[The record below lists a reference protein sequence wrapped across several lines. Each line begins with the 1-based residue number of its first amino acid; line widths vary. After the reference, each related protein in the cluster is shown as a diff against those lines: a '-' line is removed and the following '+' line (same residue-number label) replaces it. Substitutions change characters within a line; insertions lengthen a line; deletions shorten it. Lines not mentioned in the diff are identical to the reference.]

1 MEDFING
8 NGFYTIYN
16 AKEFFNVYDFNFE
29 DFADWVKRFI
39 TPRFN
44 YVCKSITY
52 TIYFEYYNTGN
63 LILFPTSANLN
74 QIIDSNISINM
85 SNVFSVLDL
94 DSYFKTTSFGT
105 EMYYTEF
112 YNICKKAE
120 NIEEKINN
128 YRKGGIQKYR
138 LFTDTFSSNYKKLKK
153 EYDKYFEGTVELTEV
168 QIVNMYNNE
177 TLENPLWNKTIYKL
191 WVNLRQRINNATF
204 KNFTIK
210 DQIIL

>member
-1 MEDFING
+1 MEDFIND
-8 NGFYTIYN
+8 NGFYTIYD
-16 AKEFFNVYDFNFE
+16 AKEFFSVYDFNFE

-52 TIYFEYYNTGN
+52 TIYFEYYNTGD
-63 LILFPTSANLN
+63 LVLFPTSAILN
-74 QIIDSNISINM
+74 QIVDSNISINM

-94 DSYFKTTSFGT
+94 DSYFKTTYFET
-105 EMYYTEF
+105 EMYYAEF

-120 NIEEKINN
+120 NIEEIINN
-128 YRKGGIQKYR
+128 YRKEGIQKYS
-138 LFTDTFSSNYKKLKK
+138 LFTGTFNYKRLKK
-153 EYDKYFEGTVELTEV
+153 EYDKYFEGTLELTEA

-177 TLENPLWNKTIYKL
+177 TLENPLWNETIYKL
-191 WVNLRQRINNATF
+191 WGNLKQWINNATF
-204 KNFTIK
+204 KNFTTK